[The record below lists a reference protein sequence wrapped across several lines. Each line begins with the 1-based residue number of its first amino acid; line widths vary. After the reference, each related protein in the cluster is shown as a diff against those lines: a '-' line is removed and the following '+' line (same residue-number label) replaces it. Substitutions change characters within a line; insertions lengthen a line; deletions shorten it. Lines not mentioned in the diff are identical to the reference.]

1 MKVFEAKTLLSEATD
16 RAKEYKELRTQMVNL
31 RKALKSV
38 ADLSDS
44 EFSGKGASNIKA
56 FYHDHVGVTDQWID
70 YIDMKIAFFNSIAG
84 AAEDKALSDAY
95 IEESFL
101 EHELANANK
110 KSKSIM
116 SEQKKAMKDIL
127 NDIDDILPLDLFSTE
142 TFKDELADAND
153 KRKKIL
159 EKLDA
164 LDEDLKTEYA
174 LSEPNEQF
182 IKSDFQKLQEATGK
196 GKNATPIHYNAK
208 AYRESDIHKKK
219 GDIEMR
225 TEAYLKI
232 KKEEAK
238 EREIE
243 KLKKKLAD
251 GVSDPDEYLEIAK
264 KIGYENLEPA
274 QLQYVVQLEQAK
286 QLEEVGETT
295 WEVLKGVGVGLYDVA
310 KDTVTGVKDLA
321 VGAWE
326 FSQLSEEQK
335 LAKTISTVLKTP
347 SYAKIIWTN
356 IADSWND
363 KMVNGD
369 AYSRSHYI
377 TYVVGSLVGL
387 KGAGSVVKVT
397 SKLGK
402 AGAAKVDKVL
412 EAGEKATTKHVKT
425 GIQKTKDFSSALK
438 GKNQVAFAGIA
449 QDIENTHNVKNTSL
463 LKKEIEEQKS
473 NALQKTERK
482 TQNIKKPRKTIIPTV
497 KSGEFNNWFNS
508 LTTKQLDELWTD
520 KKVRRAIERQ
530 LRAPGG
536 MHEWHLVSR
545 APTFKHWGVTA
556 EQIRDLRTAIN
567 KVEFV
572 NPVGK
577 HGGLGSTAAHNELLG
592 IIDSSLNYNMFV
604 RRLNNWANYRLKG
617 GAAALPEGLRTK

>member
-31 RKALKSV
+31 RKALKGV

-84 AAEDKALSDAY
+84 AAEDKGLSDAY

-142 TFKDELADAND
+142 TFKDDLADAND
-153 KRKKIL
+153 KRKKTL

-164 LDEDLKTEYA
+164 LDEDLKSEYA

-219 GDIEMR
+219 GDIEKR
-225 TEAYLKI
+225 TDAYLKI

-335 LAKTISTVLKTP
+335 LAKTISTVLKIP

-402 AGAAKVDKVL
+402 AGAAKIDKVL

-520 KKVRRAIERQ
+520 KKIRRAIERQ

-617 GAAALPEGLRTK
+617 GAAALPEGLRIK

>member
-1 MKVFEAKTLLSEATD
+1 MKVLDAKTLMLEAED
-16 RAKEYKELRTQMVNL
+16 RAKEYKQLRTQMVNL
-31 RKALKSV
+31 RKALKGV
-38 ADLSDS
+38 ADLDDS
-44 EFSGKGASNIKA
+44 AFSGKGATNIKA

-70 YIDMKIAFFNSIAG
+70 YIDMKIAFFNSAAG
-84 AAEDKALSDAY
+84 KAEDKDLSDAY

-101 EHELANANK
+101 EHELANAYT
-110 KSKSIM
+110 KSRSIM

-142 TFKDELADAND
+142 TFKDELGDAND
-153 KRKKIL
+153 KRKKTL

-164 LDEDLKTEYA
+164 LDEDLLTEYA

-182 IKSDFQKLQEATGK
+182 IKADFQKLQESTGK
-196 GKNATPIHYNAK
+196 GKNATPIYYNAK

-219 GDIEMR
+219 GDIEKR

-238 EREIE
+238 EREI
-243 KLKKKLAD
+243 KDLKKKLAD

-335 LAKTISTVLKTP
+335 LAKTISTVLNTP

-387 KGAGSVVKVT
+387 KGAGSAVKVT
-397 SKLGK
+397 GKLGK

-412 EAGEKATTKHVKT
+412 KSGEKAAAKHVKT
-425 GIQKTKDFSSALK
+425 GINSLSKNKYESALV
-438 GKNQVAFAGIA
+438 GMA
-449 QDIENTHNVKNTSL
+449 QDIESTHNVKNTPL
-463 LKKEIEEQKS
+463 LKKIIKDEKTKSLYKSDSGEVKKGTNISKEELYTKGINSKTIKTHTAEDVNNWWKEQGYTEPPYTPGTLVKEIEI
-473 NALQKTERK
+473 TERTTLVRVYDGENSRMYGGWAMK
-482 TQNIKKPRKTIIPTV
+482 YEDINGLTPQEIQEKFALPHTPKYIADVTFEKGDIIRTGEVNPLFGYKGGGTQFDMKGQFI
-497 KSGEFNNWFNS
+497 GEFGN
-508 LTTKQLDELWTD
+508 
-520 KKVRRAIERQ
+520 ER
-530 LRAPGG
+530 PI
-536 MHEWHLVSR
+536 
-545 APTFKHWGVTA
+545 K
-556 EQIRDLRTAIN
+556 
-567 KVEFV
+567 
-572 NPVGK
+572 
-577 HGGLGSTAAHNELLG
+577 
-592 IIDSSLNYNMFV
+592 
-604 RRLNNWANYRLKG
+604 
-617 GAAALPEGLRTK
+617 